1 MASVPATLKLNQGES
16 VILDETPSAF
26 WTWPLYVF
34 TLGLW
39 SIWRSRHRFILT
51 SQRVIVRKGIISK
64 SEQTVQL
71 ARIQD
76 VNVVRSLIAGGS
88 IAISSAGGALSI
100 RKIGP
105 LTRAKAAEFA
115 EKMSDS
121 LPTRGEG
128 LGSAPAATSA
138 SVADEIA
145 KLVAL
150 RDSGA
155 ITDEEFTAHKESWK
169 GN

>member
-1 MASVPATLKLNQGES
+1 MASIPATLKLNEGES
-16 VILDETPSAF
+16 VILDEIPSAF

-39 SIWRSRHRFILT
+39 TIWRSRHRFILT
-51 SQRVIVRKGIISK
+51 SQRVIVRKGIVSK

-105 LTRAKAAEFA
+105 LTREKAAEFA

-121 LPTRGEG
+121 LPTHGDG
-128 LGSAPAATSA
+128 LSSTSATSSP

-155 ITDEEFTAHKESWK
+155 ITEEEFTAHKEGLK
-169 GN
+169 GQ